1 MKQRPGLKPRWT
13 VSWMTFDNPPYFNAV
28 AFPKLLWAVVTCVRL
43 WRAGHHHITLSRF
56 RGCRT
61 YDPGIDCQPQVKL
74 SPLKGQ
80 YHLDCVVQGF
90 NPAPLELAA
99 IHHKDGKHI
108 SYTVRCPMCW
118 TYSGFS
124 DTADKALVLWE
135 SGYRIRVEKEDGA
148 R

>member
-28 AFPKLLWAVVTCVRL
+28 GFPSLFWAVVTCWRL
-43 WRAGHHHITLSRF
+43 WRAGHRNIRLSRY
-56 RGCRT
+56 RGNRT

-74 SPLKGQ
+74 YPLKGQ
-80 YHLDCVVQGF
+80 YHYDCVMQGF

-108 SYTVRCPMCW
+108 CYTVRCPMCW

-124 DTADKALVLWE
+124 DTPDMAFRKWVC
-135 SGYRIRVEKEDGA
+135 GYRIRVEREDGA
-148 R
+148 Q